1 MPSRQDERRESKC
14 RVLYARTISSLL
26 QSEPAAVSHM
36 RAHVLAHLA
45 NHRARVSPG
54 STSPPLMVGVQGP
67 QGSGK
72 TFLSSLLADTLR
84 ATPHSLSV
92 AVLSIDDLYLP
103 HDGLV
108 ALANAHPHNGLLKGR
123 GQPGTHDLPLGLAVL
138 NSLREINDGAARAVQ
153 LPRFEK
159 SLHGGEGDRVDGG
172 PVARAPLDVVL
183 LEGWCVGFYP
193 IADGE
198 LERRWGRPVPGL
210 GADFLE
216 RRGFRKDDVWEVNG
230 LLRAYLP
237 WWDCLQVFVQVRRRA
252 PAGHPRDCSPLTAHH
267 SGRLDQAGGR
277 APIHAHLQVAAA
289 AGAPYEGA
297 ERREGHDG
305 RASGSVSVVPR
316 RAVLSCD
323 AGSPCVVCSFVDRYI
338 PGYVFFGDGV
348 TEGGVDSG
356 GEERR
361 PPWLQ
366 RGQRIE
372 IDENREVVSVS
383 TF

>member
-14 RVLYARTISSLL
+14 RALYARTISSLP

-54 STSPPLMVGVQGP
+54 STSPPLMVGFQGP

-72 TFLSSLLADTLR
+72 TYLSSLLAETLR
-84 ATPHSLSV
+84 APPHSLSV

-108 ALANAHPHNGLLKGR
+108 ALAHAHPHNGLLKGR

-159 SLHGGEGDRVDGG
+159 SLHGGEGDRAEGG
-172 PVARAPLDVVL
+172 PVARPPLDVVI

-216 RRGFRKDDVWEVNG
+216 RRGFRGDDVREVNG

-237 WWDCLQVFVQVRRRA
+237 WWDCLQVCVQIKPEDAHPYTHIYKWRRQQE
-252 PAGHPRDCSPLTAHH
+252 HH
-267 SGRLDQAGGR
+267 MKAQNGGKGMTD
-277 APIHAHLQVAAA
+277 AQVEA
-289 AGAPYEGA
+289 
-297 ERREGHDG
+297 
-305 RASGSVSVVPR
+305 
-316 RAVLSCD
+316 
-323 AGSPCVVCSFVDRYI
+323 FVDRYI
-338 PGYVFFGDGV
+338 LGYVFFGDGV

-356 GEERR
+356 GETRR

-372 IDENREVVSVS
+372 IDENREVVNVS
-383 TF
+383 EF